1 MIMKKIV
8 LSLLAITVMAVAVN
22 AQTDKSDWMV
32 GGNMTINTTK
42 GNSEFTFQPSAGYF
56 FAHNFVAGAQFTLS
70 FAKQED
76 TKYST
81 FSVGPFARYY
91 FNIKDSQ
98 FKPFVHA
105 DFNFG
110 STAVKDYLGKT
121 STTVTSFFIGAGG
134 AYFINNNVALEAL
147 AGYNR
152 SKIETYDP
160 TNGFLFR
167 IGFQVHLLGGEVAR
181 VRGK

>member
-1 MIMKKIV
+1 MKKIIM
-8 LSLLAITVMAVAVN
+8 SLMAVTVMYTAIN
-22 AQTDKSDWMV
+22 AQTEKSDWMV
-32 GGNMTINTTK
+32 GGNMTINTTR

-56 FAHNFVAGAQFTLS
+56 FANNFVAGAQLTLS

-91 FNIKDSQ
+91 INIKDSD
-98 FKPFVHA
+98 FKPFFHA
-105 DFNFG
+105 DFNVG
-110 STAVKDYLGKT
+110 STGVKVPSFDKT
-121 STTVTSFFIGAGG
+121 TTTTTSFFIGAGG
-134 AYFINNNVALEAL
+134 AYFINRNVALEAL

-152 SKIETYDP
+152 IKIETYDP